1 MTDENEEGKIKIDLA
16 LASKH
21 HAGHGVV
28 AVTENSEYA
37 RGG

>member
-1 MTDENEEGKIKIDLA
+1 MMDENENEKIKIDLA
-16 LASKH
+16 RASKH
-21 HAGHGVV
+21 HAGHGAV